1 MIARLVSAVAVSI
14 VERAPLG
21 ILVLGDKGQI
31 LSINKAL
38 ENLLGLAAKQLI
50 GQSNTSAVDLSR
62 DERACLFDP
71 PPFDPQGPPGT
82 LLLPATDTRPAR
94 WLRCWREPLA
104 DAGWS
109 VHFYS
114 DITDLQQIKRDYERL
129 AEELAL
135 HAVRDPATSLP
146 NRRALLQGLEPQVSR
161 SRRYE
166 NPLSVLC
173 LKIDNLEQL
182 DTEYGAG
189 SGEQAIIALSQV
201 LKDQLR
207 WVDMAGR
214 MDVDEFLVILPETP
228 ELAAID
234 LASKLRARIATLQVA
249 GSDGRAMALEVR
261 CSAVGWSKGD
271 DVNKLL
277 RRAYEGL

>member
-1 MIARLVSAVAVSI
+1 MVDRLVSSVATSI

-31 LSINKAL
+31 LSVNKAL
-38 ENLLGLAAKQLI
+38 EDLLGLAAIRLV
-50 GQSNTSAVDLSR
+50 GHTNTPAIDLTPE
-62 DERACLFDP
+62 ERVCLFAP
-71 PPFDPQGPPGT
+71 PVESQDS
-82 LLLPATDTRPAR
+82 LLLPATDARPAR
-94 WLRCWREPLA
+94 WLQCWREALGEA
-104 DAGWS
+104 DWQ

-114 DITDLQQIKRDYERL
+114 DITEQQQLKRDCERL
-129 AEELAL
+129 TEELAL
-135 HAVRDPATSLP
+135 HAVRDPATALP
-146 NRRALLQGLEPQVSR
+146 NRRALLLGLDPHVSR

-166 NPLSVLC
+166 NPLSVVL
-173 LKIDNLEQL
+173 LKIVDLQQL
-182 DTEYGAG
+182 DTEHGAG
-189 SGEQAIIALSQV
+189 SGEQAVIALSQV

-214 MDVDEFLVILPETP
+214 MDADEFLVILPETP
-228 ELAAID
+228 EPAALD
-234 LASKLRARIATLQVA
+234 LASKLRTRIAALQVV
-249 GSDGRAMALEVR
+249 GSDGRVMALEVR

>member
-1 MIARLVSAVAVSI
+1 MVDRLVSSVAALI

-21 ILVLGDKGQI
+21 VLVLGDKGQI
-31 LSINKAL
+31 LSVNKAL
-38 ENLLGLAAKQLI
+38 EDLLGLAAKRLV
-50 GQSNTSAVDLSR
+50 GQADTPAIDLTPE
-62 DERACLFDP
+62 ERTCLFAP
-71 PPFDPQGPPGT
+71 PVEPQRN

-94 WLRCWREPLA
+94 WLKCWRESLGEA
-104 DAGWS
+104 HWQ

-114 DITDLQQIKRDYERL
+114 DITEQQQLKRDCERL

-135 HAVRDPATSLP
+135 HAVRDPATALP
-146 NRRALLQGLEPQVSR
+146 NRRALLQGLDPHVSR

-166 NPLSVLC
+166 NPLSVVL
-173 LKIDNLEQL
+173 LKIVDLQQL
-182 DTEYGAG
+182 DTQHGAG
-189 SGEQAIIALSQV
+189 SGEQAVIALSQV

-214 MDVDEFLVILPETP
+214 MDADEFLVILPETP
-228 ELAAID
+228 EPAALD
-234 LASKLRARIATLQVA
+234 LTSKLRARIAALQVA
-249 GSDGRAMALEVR
+249 GSDGRAMALKVS
-261 CSAVGWSKGD
+261 CSAVGWNKGD

>member
-1 MIARLVSAVAVSI
+1 MVDRLVSSVAALI

-21 ILVLGDKGQI
+21 VLVLGDKGQI
-31 LSINKAL
+31 LSVNKAL
-38 ENLLGLAAKQLI
+38 EDLLGLAAKRLV
-50 GQSNTSAVDLSR
+50 GQADTPAIDLTPE
-62 DERACLFDP
+62 ERTCLFAP
-71 PPFDPQGPPGT
+71 PVEPQRN

-94 WLRCWREPLA
+94 WLKCWRESLGEA
-104 DAGWS
+104 NWQ

-114 DITDLQQIKRDYERL
+114 DITEQQQLKRDCERL

-135 HAVRDPATSLP
+135 HAVRDPATALP
-146 NRRALLQGLEPQVSR
+146 NRRALLQGLDPHVSR

-166 NPLSVLC
+166 NPLSVVL
-173 LKIDNLEQL
+173 LKIVDLQQL
-182 DTEYGAG
+182 DTQYGAG
-189 SGEQAIIALSQV
+189 SGEQAVIALSQV

-214 MDVDEFLVILPETP
+214 MDADEFLVILPETP
-228 ELAAID
+228 EPAALD
-234 LASKLRARIATLQVA
+234 LTSKLRARIATLQVP
-249 GSDGRAMALEVR
+249 GSDGRAMALKVS

>member
-1 MIARLVSAVAVSI
+1 MVERLVSAVATSI
-14 VERAPLG
+14 IECAPLG

-38 ENLLGLAAKQLI
+38 ENLLGLGAKQLI
-50 GQSNTSAVDLSR
+50 GQVNTPAADLSHE
-62 DERACLFDP
+62 ERICLFTPPIDP
-71 PPFDPQGPPGT
+71 PGI
-82 LLLPATDTRPAR
+82 LLLSATDGRPTC
-94 WLRCWREPLA
+94 WLKCWREPLA
-104 DAGWS
+104 EAGWS

-114 DITDLQQIKRDYERL
+114 DITDLQQLKRDHERL

-135 HAVRDPATSLP
+135 QAMRDPATSLP
-146 NRRALLQGLEPQVSR
+146 NRRALLQGLEPHVSR

-182 DTEYGAG
+182 NTEYGAG
-189 SGEQAIIALSQV
+189 SGEQAVIALSQV

-234 LASKLRARIATLQVA
+234 LAGKLRTRIATLQVV
-249 GSDGRAMALEVR
+249 GNDGRIMVLGVR
-261 CSAVGWSKGD
+261 CSAVGWVKGD
-271 DVNKLL
+271 DVSKLL
-277 RRAYEGL
+277 RRAYEAL

>member
-1 MIARLVSAVAVSI
+1 MIGRLVSAVAVSI

-21 ILVLGDKGQI
+21 ILVLGGKGQI

-38 ENLLGLAAKQLI
+38 ENLLGLAAKQLV
-50 GQSNTSAVDLSR
+50 GQSNTPAVDLTH
-62 DERACLFDP
+62 DERICLFT
-71 PPFDPQGPPGT
+71 PPFDPPGI
-82 LLLPATDTRPAR
+82 LLLPATDMRPAC
-94 WLRCWREPLA
+94 WLKCWREPLA

-146 NRRALLQGLEPQVSR
+146 NRRALLQGLEPHVSR

-173 LKIDNLEQL
+173 LKIDSLEQL
-182 DTEYGAG
+182 DATYGTG
-189 SGEQAIIALSQV
+189 SGEQAVIALSQV

-234 LASKLRARIATLQVA
+234 LASKLRARIATLQVV
-249 GSDGRAMALEVR
+249 GSDGRTMVLGVR
-261 CSAVGWSKGD
+261 CSAVGWVKGD
-271 DVNKLL
+271 DASKLL
-277 RRAYEGL
+277 HRVYEGL

>member
-14 VERAPLG
+14 VECAPLG

-50 GQSNTSAVDLSR
+50 GQSNTPAVDLSH
-62 DERACLFDP
+62 DERVCLFTPPVDP
-71 PPFDPQGPPGT
+71 PGI
-82 LLLPATDTRPAR
+82 LLLPATDIRPAR
-94 WLRCWREPLA
+94 WLKCWREPLA

-135 HAVRDPATSLP
+135 HAVRDPVTSLP
-146 NRRALLQGLEPQVSR
+146 NRRALLQGLEPHVSR

-182 DTEYGAG
+182 NTEYGAG

-228 ELAAID
+228 ELAAIE
-234 LASKLRARIATLQVA
+234 LASKLRARIATLQVV
-249 GSDGRAMALEVR
+249 GSDGRIMMLGVR
-261 CSAVGWSKGD
+261 CSAAGWVKGD
-271 DVNKLL
+271 DVSKLL
-277 RRAYEGL
+277 RRAYEAL

>member
-1 MIARLVSAVAVSI
+1 MVERLVSAVATSI

-21 ILVLGDKGQI
+21 ILVLGDKGQV

-38 ENLLGLAAKQLI
+38 EELLGLTAKQLM
-50 GQSNTSAVDLSR
+50 GQSHTSAVGLTQG
-62 DERACLFDP
+62 ERACLFAP
-71 PPFDPQGPPGT
+71 PLDAPDA
-82 LLLPATDTRPAR
+82 LLLPATEVRPAR
-94 WLRCWREPLA
+94 WLKCWRESLTE
-104 DAGWS
+104 AGWS

-114 DITDLQQIKRDYERL
+114 DVTEQQQLKRDYEQL

-135 HAVRDPATSLP
+135 HAVRDPTTSLP
-146 NRRALLQGLEPQVSR
+146 NRRALLQGLEPHVSR

-173 LKIDNLEQL
+173 LKIDNLVKLEAQH
-182 DTEYGAG
+182 GAG
-189 SGEQAIIALSQV
+189 SSEQVVIALSQV

-214 MDVDEFLVILPETP
+214 MEADEFLVILPETP
-228 ELAAID
+228 EPAAEE

-249 GSDGRAMALEVR
+249 GNDEQVMKLEVR
-261 CSAVGWSKGD
+261 CNAVGWTKGD
-271 DVNKLL
+271 DAGKLL
-277 RRAYEGL
+277 RRVYEGL